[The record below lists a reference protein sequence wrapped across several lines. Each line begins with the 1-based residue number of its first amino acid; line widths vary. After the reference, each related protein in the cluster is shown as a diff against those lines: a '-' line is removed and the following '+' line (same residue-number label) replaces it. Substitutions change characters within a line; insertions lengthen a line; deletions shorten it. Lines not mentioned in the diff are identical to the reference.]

1 MLKTLTLL
9 LVKNLVRNQK
19 LAKSINDVAWSLLR
33 KWIEYFGLKYGRLTI
48 AVPPHHTT
56 SDCPNCGKRVK
67 KSLSTR
73 THICDCG
80 IPVLDRDYAA
90 SLNIL
95 KKATSGHEGSWS
107 NISLDLNAWG
117 DSTSI
122 LVGSNTCQ
130 GKLSH

>member
-1 MLKTLTLL
+1 MNLSYRSPDELNHVVELIHN
-9 LVKNLVRNQK
+9 VKQLHSFCCRRCRRN
-19 LAKSINDVAWSLLR
+19 NDAAWSQLR

-48 AVPPHHTT
+48 AVPPHYTS

-73 THICDCG
+73 THVCDCG

-95 KKATSGHEGSWS
+95 KKATSGG
-107 NISLDLNAWG
+107 
-117 DSTSI
+117 
-122 LVGSNTCQ
+122 
-130 GKLSH
+130 